1 MWRRYHCILSDR
13 NENMRRQGLGVRISS
28 SDTDPTT
35 CNPSFKNNKMKKSPP
50 LQWKRSNIRSAM
62 FFMKHKKILITG
74 ISLLVPVLII
84 FSYFDVGGLGIF
96 YPTTVNVITIPSKP
110 KQLRQTSFGHDYD
123 SGGSGGYIRPDSIY
137 GHIHFAKTGGSSL
150 NGLLANN
157 YERVCGNKGV
167 SYDAYAKNVQFRKHV
182 ERNHHQKNNKYE
194 MTNEDLER
202 NGWENCDYI
211 SMEHKWDYWEKFND
225 FHGLHMELHLP
236 CRDPIDHLMSQCNH
250 VHRKEGFNCTGSTD
264 EEILSHIEFCIRFQ
278 NRFSIE
284 LNNTKKYPNLHLK
297 CFDFEQEFTTYLTY
311 MDERLQPRRL
321 VSEYVQRET
330 NKKRDKD
337 RECIWSNEPL
347 KERVLNLL
355 LENYDYYKFC
365 DRCIGS
371 DQDITLKAKDD
382 KPLQ

>member
-1 MWRRYHCILSDR
+1 M
-13 NENMRRQGLGVRISS
+13 
-28 SDTDPTT
+28 
-35 CNPSFKNNKMKKSPP
+35 
-50 LQWKRSNIRSAM
+50 
-62 FFMKHKKILITG
+62 
-74 ISLLVPVLII
+74 LV
-84 FSYFDVGGLGIF
+84 
-96 YPTTVNVITIPSKP
+96 YPTTVEVITIPSKP
-110 KQLRQTSFGHDYD
+110 KQLRQTSFGNTKNHDYDD

-167 SYDAYAKNVQFRKHV
+167 SYDAYAQNEQFRYHV
-182 ERNHHQKNNKYE
+182 ERKHTQRKNDYE
-194 MTNEDLER
+194 MANEKLER
-202 NGWENCDYI
+202 AG
-211 SMEHKWDYWEKFND
+211 SMEHQWDYWEKFND

-250 VHRKEGFNCTGSTD
+250 FQQRDGFNCNGSTD
-264 EEILSHIEFCIRFQ
+264 EEILSHIEFCMLYMD
-278 NRFSIE
+278 RFSIE

-330 NKKRDKD
+330 NRRRYKD

-347 KERVLNLL
+347 KERMLNLL

-371 DQDITLKAKDD
+371 DQDITPKAKD